1 MSRFFM
7 RFAWILVVCL
17 WVGQAYAAK
26 STGTAVSP
34 IKSPAASSSQDGPV
48 LEIPEMTHDFGEV
61 MEGDEVV
68 YEFKVRNTGKSDLQI
83 NQVRP
88 G

>member
-34 IKSPAASSSQDGPV
+34 IKSPAASSSQDAPV
-48 LEIPEMTHDFGEV
+48 MEIPEMTHDFGEV

-83 NQVRP
+83 DQVRP

>member
-34 IKSPAASSSQDGPV
+34 IKSPAASSGQDAPV
-48 LEIPEMTHDFGEV
+48 MEIPEMTHDFGEV

-68 YEFKVRNTGKSDLQI
+68 YEFKVRNTGKANLQI
-83 NQVRP
+83 DQVRP

>member
-1 MSRFFM
+1 
-7 RFAWILVVCL
+7 
-17 WVGQAYAAK
+17 
-26 STGTAVSP
+26 
-34 IKSPAASSSQDGPV
+34 V

-61 MEGDEVV
+61 MEGDSVIH
-68 YEFKVRNTGKSDLQI
+68 EFKVRNTGKSDLEI